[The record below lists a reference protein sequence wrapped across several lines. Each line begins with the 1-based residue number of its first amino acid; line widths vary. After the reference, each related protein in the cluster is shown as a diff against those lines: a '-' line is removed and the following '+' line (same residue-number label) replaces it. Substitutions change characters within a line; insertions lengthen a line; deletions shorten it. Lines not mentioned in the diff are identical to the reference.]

1 MIQISVKFVTCV
13 FTPVSQFL
21 DIIIAYRMHISKR
34 TFDWSLF
41 CATICLGFSFLVIHS
56 SNSSHACCVRVPLC
70 FFCVRF
76 VLFLY
81 LFIIIGMSH
90 GMEMKLN

>member
-1 MIQISVKFVTCV
+1 MRVHTSISISRYYNCI
-13 FTPVSQFL
+13 PY
-21 DIIIAYRMHISKR
+21 AISKR